1 MSYPFFLNILLAS
14 QGSYPSQTLPHII
27 GTISLSATRSTQSSP
42 HGLPVG
48 TCHAIVRAS
57 RVATSLILPACQCQY
72 PGGNRP
78 VPVSLTSRSVIGL
91 SHIVKWVGFR
101 IARFEACSAFTHIP
115 ARKFAKS
122 SNDDPSIQSASNHV
136 VTSMIRPGCYQPE
149 RQLLGRFR
157 TCQRKA
163 PFHGARDMRANAEY
177 PATCSRCCVKA
188 TTHLPLYR
196 SHSTAMQ
203 LIYSTTQIKS
213 FPIKTHKNLT
223 ALSGWASSYNRTY
236 FYKLHR

>member
-1 MSYPFFLNILLAS
+1 MPLLIYIPLSNQGPFPPRQLPRFLS
-14 QGSYPSQTLPHII
+14 TTG
-27 GTISLSATRSTQSSP
+27 LSATLTIQSSP

-57 RVATSLILPACQCQY
+57 RVATSLFLPACQCQD

-149 RQLLGRFR
+149 RQLFVRFR

-163 PFHGARDMRANAEY
+163 PFHGAR
-177 PATCSRCCVKA
+177 
-188 TTHLPLYR
+188 
-196 SHSTAMQ
+196 
-203 LIYSTTQIKS
+203 
-213 FPIKTHKNLT
+213 
-223 ALSGWASSYNRTY
+223 
-236 FYKLHR
+236 